1 MYFEFFG
8 GRIFQD
14 MDKFVIKN
22 VIIFSLVL
30 GIVLG
35 LIAPAPYVGMVMLF
49 TALLLAAPLVIVYL
63 IMDGKFDLTTTKDS
77 IVIGALIG
85 FCVNLT
91 FSSAYCIIIAILAK
105 IFHCTTNFFLTAM
118 ITNSP
123 IWLIAVFII
132 FIGVLCATTNA
143 FSGFMTY
150 YIINFIRDMYEK
162 QHPEITKNN
171 NYKE

>member
-1 MYFEFFG
+1 MN
-8 GRIFQD
+8 
-14 MDKFVIKN
+14 KFVIKN
-22 VIIFSLVL
+22 IIILSLLIGVL
-30 GIVLG
+30 LG
-35 LIAPAPYVGMVMLF
+35 LLAPVPYVGMVMLF
-49 TALLLAAPLVIVYL
+49 VMLLLAAPLVIVYL
-63 IMDGKFDLTTTKDS
+63 IMAGKFDLTTTKDS
-77 IVIGALIG
+77 IITGALIG
-85 FCVNLT
+85 FCANIT
-91 FSSAYCIIIAILAK
+91 FSSVYCVIIAILAK
-105 IFHCTTNFFLTAM
+105 GFQYTTNFFLTAM

-162 QHPEITKNN
+162 QHPELRQNN